1 MKKIAFILPD
11 LKGGGAQKMIV
22 NLANEFAVRGYT
34 VDLVLISSEGIYHD
48 LVSPKVNLIEFKRSR
63 SILGLGMLVQY
74 MRDKKPDVIISA
86 LFHVNLIVVFAQIL
100 SGQKNTKLIIS
111 ERNHLTKRLDD
122 MAWYQ
127 ETIIKFLVKRFYP
140 KADHIVGISDGVC
153 DDLKEIINRNDV
165 VFKKIHNPVV
175 TSDCENKLKESTD
188 FLYSDDVGLKLVT
201 SGRLERQ
208 KDYPTLLKAI
218 YLYKK
223 QYGDVHLVVL
233 GEGSLKEKLVKIVD
247 DLDLQDNVTFLGFV
261 SNPLPIMAQADIYVQ
276 ASAWEGF
283 CNVIVEAL
291 YCGLKIVSTDCPSGP
306 EEILENGKYG
316 VLVSV
321 GDENMMSQALYKMN
335 WQSAHPSIQKERAM
349 TFTVEKKADEFES
362 LFK

>member
-1 MKKIAFILPD
+1 MKNIAFILPD

-22 NLANEFAVRGYT
+22 NLANEFAERGYA

-48 LVSPKVNLIEFKRSR
+48 LISDKVTLIEFKKSR
-63 SILGLGMLVQY
+63 SILGLKNLIRY
-74 MRDKKPDVIISA
+74 MHDKKPDVIISA
-86 LFHVNLIVVFAQIL
+86 LFHVNLVTIFAKIL
-100 SGQKNTKLIIS
+100 SGEKGIKLIIS
-111 ERNHLTKRLDD
+111 ERNNLSKRLTD

-127 ETIIKFLVKRFYP
+127 EVLIKFLVKRFYP
-140 KADHIVGISDGVC
+140 KADHIVGISNGVC
-153 DDLKEIINRNDV
+153 DDLKEIINRDDV
-165 VFKKIHNPVV
+165 VSKTIHNPVI
-175 TSDCENKLKESTD
+175 TPDFESKLTESTD
-188 FLYSDDVGLKLVT
+188 FSYPEDTGLKLVT

-208 KDYPTLLKAI
+208 KDYPTLLKAV
-218 YLYKK
+218 YLYKQ

-247 DLDLQDNVTFLGFV
+247 ELELQDNVTFLGFIP
-261 SNPLPIMAQADIYVQ
+261 NPLPIMVQADIYVQ

-291 YCGLKIVSTDCPSGP
+291 YCGLKIVSTDCSSGP

-316 VLVSV
+316 VLVPV
-321 GDENMMSQALYKMN
+321 GNENMMSKAFYKVN
-335 WQSAHPSIQKERAM
+335 WHSAHPSVQKSRAM
-349 TFTVEKKADEFES
+349 EFTAQKKADEFES